1 MSDFLDRAMLP
12 FAQMVDQLYR
22 ASEQVAIDEGL
33 KNLDMPQESRDK
45 LNLLEERVR
54 WFFNTITKESIRA
67 QVEQEEREER
77 RNKKRGKRE
86 ANQG

>member
-54 WFFNTITKESIRA
+54 WFFITITKESIHAR
-67 QVEQEEREER
+67 VEQEEREER